1 MKNIVCAFIVIAL
14 YSACKQGST
23 NNTAK
28 LPILGNREPVTKT
41 VDGKQVTDTTYSTI
55 PAFKFVNQYADTISD
70 KSLDGKI
77 YVADFFFTTCPS
89 ICPVMH
95 RNMLNVYKEFK
106 ADDNFRII
114 SHTIDPKYDTVPVLK
129 KYADKMG
136 ISGNTWWLLH
146 GTKEETYQIAKNYLV
161 SVQEKNPQGEYIHDG
176 YFVLVDKQKRL
187 RGTYDGTDPAQV
199 TKLIADIKTLKT
211 EPDQVN
217 AK

>member
-1 MKNIVCAFIVIAL
+1 MKKLIGALVIIL
-14 YSACKQGST
+14 FYSACKSNKT
-23 NNTAK
+23 PSA

-41 VDGKQVTDTTYSTI
+41 VDGKTITDTVYSTI
-55 PAFKFVNQYADTISD
+55 PDFKFVNQYADTITG

-95 RNMLNVYKEFK
+95 RNMLKVYNEFK
-106 ADDNFRII
+106 TDDNFRII

-129 KYADKMG
+129 KYADKLG

-146 GTKEETYQIAKNYLV
+146 GTKDETYQIAKNYLV

-176 YFVLVDKQKRL
+176 YFILVDKQKRI

-199 TKLIADIKTLKT
+199 TKLIADIKVLKA
-211 EPDQVN
+211 EPDQVG

>member
-1 MKNIVCAFIVIAL
+1 MKNIICALIIIAL
-14 YSACKQGST
+14 YSACKPGNST
-23 NNTAK
+23 TAA

-41 VDGKQVTDTTYSTI
+41 VDGKQVTDTVYSTI
-55 PAFKFVNQYADTISD
+55 PAFKFVNQYADTVSN

-129 KYADKMG
+129 KYADKLG

-176 YFVLVDKQKRL
+176 YFILVDKQKRL

>member
-161 SVQEKNPQGEYIHDG
+161 SVQEKKPQGEYIHDG

>member
-1 MKNIVCAFIVIAL
+1 MRKLLAGIILIVL
-14 YSACKQGST
+14 YSACKS
-23 NNTAK
+23 NSKNT
-28 LPILGNREPVTKT
+28 LPILGNRQPVTKT
-41 VDGKQVTDTTYSTI
+41 VNGQAVTDTVYQTI
-55 PAFKFVNQYADTISD
+55 PAFKFVNQYGDTITD

-106 ADDNFRII
+106 DDNNFRIL

-129 KYADKMG
+129 KYADKLG
-136 ISGNTWWLLH
+136 ISGNSWWLLQ
-146 GTKEETYQIAKNYLV
+146 GTKNETYQIAKNYLV

-176 YFVLVDKQKRL
+176 YFILLDKQKRI
-187 RGTYDGTDPAQV
+187 RGTYDGTNPTEV
-199 TKLIADIKTLKT
+199 TKLIGDIKTLKA
-211 EPDQVN
+211 EPDEAA